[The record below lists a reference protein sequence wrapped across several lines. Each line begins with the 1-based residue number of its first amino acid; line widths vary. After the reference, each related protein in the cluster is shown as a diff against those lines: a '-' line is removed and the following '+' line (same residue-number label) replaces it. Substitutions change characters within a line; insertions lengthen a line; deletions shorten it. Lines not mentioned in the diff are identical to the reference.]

1 MTGQGSQ
8 VGVLLVGL
16 GLLLVAVGLVAWA
29 GGFSWLGRLPGDLR
43 FEGERTR
50 VYVPIT
56 SMIVV
61 SLALTLV
68 LNLIR
73 RLF

>member
-1 MTGQGSQ
+1 MTGQGSP
-8 VGVLLVGL
+8 VGPLLVSLGVLLVVAGL
-16 GLLLVAVGLVAWA
+16 IAWA

-43 FEGERTR
+43 FEGERSR

-61 SLALTLV
+61 SLALSLLAT
-68 LNLIR
+68 LIR
-73 RLF
+73 RLL